1 MHNNKSWE
9 LSKKKKMQ
17 NQVKQN
23 AEGLRVENNDR

>member
-1 MHNNKSWE
+1 MHNNNSWK
-9 LSKKKKMQ
+9 LRKKKEMQ